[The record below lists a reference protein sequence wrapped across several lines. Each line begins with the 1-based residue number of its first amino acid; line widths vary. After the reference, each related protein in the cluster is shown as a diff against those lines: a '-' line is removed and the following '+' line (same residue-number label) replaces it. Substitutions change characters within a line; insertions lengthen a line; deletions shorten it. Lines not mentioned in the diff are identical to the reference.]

1 MLTKIKTKSVVVKEN
16 FKASYMGMSMSK
28 LMMIRKKGSR
38 LVASAL
44 SLGFMFVGI
53 QQAHAL
59 DLDQYPRLQ
68 KSVAPLVTKG
78 LYTEKELKHLFST
91 ISLRQEVV
99 KKKENAAEKKLTWG
113 GGYRE
118 GGYRGIFLQ
127 QDRIQQGAQYIKTN
141 QALMDRAKTELGLE
155 SEVIAAI
162 IGVETKFGQ
171 NKGRHLVFESIA
183 THANNGSKLQ
193 FGQLPI
199 FLTLVKKGHLPI
211 DVKGSYSGALGIP
224 QFISS
229 SYRDYGVDFD
239 ADERVD
245 LVSNTADA
253 IGSVANYFKRHQ
265 WRTGE
270 PVMRK
275 VSPKSAKDA
284 QILDQMLVKKIN
296 SRVKPKTTLAAVAP
310 HLQSELS
317 DLPSTTPL
325 SVFKFLDENDQP
337 EYFLGMHNFYV
348 IMRYNHSA
356 LYARAVHELSQEIS
370 NVN

>member
-1 MLTKIKTKSVVVKEN
+1 
-16 FKASYMGMSMSK
+16 
-28 LMMIRKKGSR
+28 MIRKKYSKF
-38 LVASAL
+38 VACAFSL
-44 SLGFMFVGI
+44 SFMFSGL

-68 KSVAPLVTKG
+68 QAVAPLIAKG
-78 LYTEKELKHLFST
+78 LYTEKELKRVFSS

-99 KKKENAAEKKLTWG
+99 KKKANAAEKKLTWG

-127 QDRIQQGAQYIKTN
+127 PDRIQQGADYIKAH
-141 QALMDRAKTELGLE
+141 QGLMQRAKDELGLE
-155 SEVIAAI
+155 SHMIAAI

-199 FLTLVKKGHLPI
+199 FLTLVKQGHLPV

-239 ADERVD
+239 NDGRVD

-265 WRTGE
+265 WKMGE
-270 PVMRK
+270 PVMQK
-275 VSPKSAKDA
+275 VTPKSESDA
-284 QILDQMLVKKIN
+284 RILDQMAVRKIN
-296 SRVKPKTTLAAVAP
+296 SRVKPKTTLSAVAP
-310 HLQSELS
+310 HLQSTPS
-317 DLPSTTPL
+317 DLLPETRL
-325 SVFKFLDENDQP
+325 SIFKFLDENDQP
-337 EYFLGMHNFYV
+337 EYFLGLHNFYV

-370 NVN
+370 NAN

>member
-1 MLTKIKTKSVVVKEN
+1 
-16 FKASYMGMSMSK
+16 
-28 LMMIRKKGSR
+28 MIRKKDSKF
-38 LVASAL
+38 VACAFSL
-44 SLGFMFVGI
+44 SFMFTGL
-53 QQAHAL
+53 QQAYAL
-59 DLDQYPRLQ
+59 NLDQHPRLQ
-68 KSVAPLVTKG
+68 AAVAPLISKG
-78 LYTEKELKHLFST
+78 IYTEKELKRVFST
-91 ISLRQEVV
+91 ISLREEVV
-99 KKKENAAEKKLTWG
+99 KKKANAAEKKLTWG

-127 QDRIQQGAQYIKTN
+127 PDRIQQGADYIKAN
-141 QALMDRAKTELGLE
+141 QALMQRAEEELGLE
-155 SEVIAAI
+155 PNMIAAI

-171 NKGRHLVFESIA
+171 NKGKHLVFESIA

-239 ADERVD
+239 TDGRVD

-265 WRTGE
+265 WKAGD
-270 PVMRK
+270 PVMQK
-275 VSPKSAKDA
+275 ITPKSEKDA
-284 QILDQMLVKKIN
+284 RILDQMVVKKIN
-296 SRVKPKTTLAAVAP
+296 SRVKPKTTLSKVSP
-310 HLQSELS
+310 YLQSIPSGLLPETRLS
-317 DLPSTTPL
+317 I
-325 SVFKFLDENDQP
+325 FKFLGENDQP
-337 EYFLGMHNFYV
+337 EYFLGLHNFYV

-356 LYARAVHELSQEIS
+356 LYARAVYELSQEIS
-370 NVN
+370 NAN